1 MVSYKIEFKPKYV
14 IRIKENLLIMMNSNS
29 STDIPIIN
37 ICVTNIRASKYMKQI
52 LTYLKGKIHNTI
64 TA

>member
-1 MVSYKIEFKPKYV
+1 MVSYKIEFKLKYV

-29 STDIPIIN
+29 SKDIPIIN
-37 ICVTNIRASKYMKQI
+37 IYVPNIRASKYMKQI

>member
-1 MVSYKIEFKPKYV
+1 MVSYKIEFKLKYV

-29 STDIPIIN
+29 SKDIPIIN
-37 ICVTNIRASKYMKQI
+37 IYVTNIRASKYMKQI